1 MVSSISGGSGSYG
14 AAPITR
20 HQHSKPDPAALATAM
35 FSAIDTKGQGF
46 IDQADLGTALASVS
60 NKASNGQTLS
70 VDDAFKQ
77 LDTNGDGKITQQEFA
92 DDLKAMFANMQAGGM
107 RPPPPPNDA
116 PNTNSATGLSKD
128 YLTGISSTETNA
140 SRKSQLDELIG
151 NFSAIDSNGDQQISA
166 KEVMGYKQAQLAAQN
181 TESATATKPS
191 ASQEAEAK
199 LLRMIMQISRSYGVE
214 ANSGAAQ
221 NTANSVSV
229 KV

>member
-1 MVSSISGGSGSYG
+1 MVNSISGGSGSYS
-14 AAPITR
+14 AAPVTR

-60 NKASNGQTLS
+60 NKASNGQALS
-70 VDDAFKQ
+70 ADDAFKQ

-107 RPPPPPNDA
+107 RPPHNDKPNA
-116 PNTNSATGLSKD
+116 NSATGLSKD
-128 YLTGISSTETNA
+128 DLTGISSTETNA
-140 SRKSQLDELIG
+140 ARKSQLDELIG

-166 KEVMGYKQAQLAAQN
+166 KEVMSYKQAQLAAQN
-181 TESATATKPS
+181 TDSATSTKPS

-214 ANSGAAQ
+214 ANTGATQ
-221 NTANSVSV
+221 NTASSVSV

>member
-1 MVSSISGGSGSYG
+1 MVSSISGGSGSYS
-14 AAPITR
+14 AAPVTR

-60 NKASNGQTLS
+60 NKASNGQALS
-70 VDDAFKQ
+70 ADDAFKQ

-107 RPPPPPNDA
+107 RPPHNDKPNA
-116 PNTNSATGLSKD
+116 NSATGLSKD
-128 YLTGISSTETNA
+128 DLTGISSTETNA
-140 SRKSQLDELIG
+140 ARKSQLDELIG

-166 KEVMGYKQAQLAAQN
+166 KEVMSYKQAQLAAQN
-181 TESATATKPS
+181 TDSATSTKPS

-199 LLRMIMQISRSYGVE
+199 LLRMIMQISRSYGIE
-214 ANSGAAQ
+214 ANNGATQ
-221 NTANSVSV
+221 NTASSVSV